1 MAEVGVQDPAR
12 ARSFFTLSFELPLER
27 EEDGWA
33 ARPEISGNRGAFGAC
48 QGTAK
53 CKEIKHLRVKELVLG
68 EATDA
73 ETDVDDAVVRA
84 VVAVSRAAIRGVV
97 AP

>member
-1 MAEVGVQDPAR
+1 M
-12 ARSFFTLSFELPLER
+12 ER

-33 ARPEISGNRGAFGAC
+33 VRPEISGNRGAFGAC

-53 CKEIKHLRVKELVLG
+53 SKEIERLMVKKLDMG

-73 ETDVDDAVVRA
+73 ETE
-84 VVAVSRAAIRGVV
+84 AAAGV
-97 AP
+97 